1 MNFELEACI
10 AGDTNN
16 LVLSPKKLK
25 TRPNDFAN
33 INRNKVEP
41 VIQKE
46 VIKEEPKEEPIRIE
60 PEIEKTK
67 EYSFDDYSNKPE
79 PEEDRRAS
87 INIDEIIKS
96 RIKEEKEEKPVEP
109 EPMDDNIE
117 FAYAGRIVEPEV
129 SDEAITRIK
138 SLGDDYKGEVHPKAT
153 ATIKTSKEEP
163 SYNENDYVRLL
174 QTDCYSPRTKKYLD
188 QRLEEYNNL
197 VSEIENVK
205 EQIEEITDKYKME
218 SEIAAKLNSIK
229 KETYGIMTW
238 INSSDFKI
246 LKNEKTNAVNNL
258 FKSYEELFNENQQ
271 KFKKAD
277 EELVKTNEISADLGK
292 KEKEAREELT
302 RLTKEKKSTIKE
314 YYEKVEEVIELDENM
329 KKQANEMAAI
339 TGIDDSEIINP
350 RRENKFDSLRSDD

>member
-1 MNFELEACI
+1 MDKYETSNMEMFDLIDREAFNKLVNECSLLITHGGVGSILTGLKANKKVI
-10 AGDTNN
+10 ACPR
-16 LVLSPKKLK
+16 LFKYKEHI
-25 TRPNDFAN
+25 NDHQTQI
-33 INRNKVEP
+33 IN
-41 VIQKE
+41 
-46 VIKEEPKEEPIRIE
+46 
-60 PEIEKTK
+60 
-67 EYSFDDYSNKPE
+67 
-79 PEEDRRAS
+79 
-87 INIDEIIKS
+87 
-96 RIKEEKEEKPVEP
+96 
-109 EPMDDNIE
+109 E
-117 FAYAGRIVEPEV
+117 FAKAGYIL
-129 SDEAITRIK
+129 A
-138 SLGDDYKGEVHPKAT
+138 
-153 ATIKTSKEEP
+153 
-163 SYNENDYVRLL
+163 YNENDYVRLL

-246 LKNEKTNAVNNL
+246 LKNETTNAVNNL